1 MTIAPQIDKREQLLR
16 DGYCLFEGILDNI
29 LLQQTR
35 QISDAL
41 LDVLPTE
48 HFDKQKSTGSMVS
61 VFDDPTFASLVACPA
76 AIHALHSIGF
86 EDPKWWSG
94 FVISNPPHSPPL
106 FWHQDW
112 WGWNHPIS
120 YNNPIPQQVF
130 LMYYLVD
137 TERYNGCLRLIPGS
151 HMKRHRL
158 HDALPD
164 AHTDDLRKMENP
176 NSPIYQDI
184 HEAVDVP
191 VKAGDLVVGD
201 SRLLH
206 SAHGNKS
213 DQRRTVITLW
223 YMPEFDLLPDPLR
236 ARICDD
242 KRHDEW
248 TAEVRNP
255 IIDFIPNYCGDA
267 KAVEWNR
274 TPGPE
279 FK

>member
-1 MTIAPQIDKREQLLR
+1 
-16 DGYCLFEGILDNI
+16 
-29 LLQQTR
+29 
-35 QISDAL
+35 
-41 LDVLPTE
+41 
-48 HFDKQKSTGSMVS
+48 
-61 VFDDPTFASLVACPA
+61 
-76 AIHALHSIGF
+76 
-86 EDPKWWSG
+86 
-94 FVISNPPHSPPL
+94 
-106 FWHQDW
+106 
-112 WGWNHPIS
+112 
-120 YNNPIPQQVF
+120 
-130 LMYYLVD
+130 MYYLVD

-184 HEAVDVP
+184 HEAGDVP

-223 YMPEFDLLPDPLR
+223 YMTEFDLLPAPLR
-236 ARICDD
+236 ARICND

-255 IIDFIPNYCGDA
+255 IIDLIPNYCGDA